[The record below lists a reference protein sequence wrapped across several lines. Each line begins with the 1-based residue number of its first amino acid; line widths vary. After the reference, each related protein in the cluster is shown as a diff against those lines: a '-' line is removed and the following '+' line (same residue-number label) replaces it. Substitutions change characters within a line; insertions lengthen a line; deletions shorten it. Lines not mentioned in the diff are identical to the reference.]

1 MSQHF
6 HSSQIALKQ
15 LTMRLLNVHTFE
27 FEEFLGQV
35 GNGIPPYTILSHTW
49 GPDEVTFKDHTER
62 GRDSTHKKG
71 YDKIRG
77 CCRLAVAEGFQ
88 YVWIDTCCIDKS
100 SSAELSEAINSMFR
114 WYRDAAICYA
124 YLGDVNGSEDPS
136 DFGDSDNRSGGGSS
150 FARSRWFSRG
160 WTLQELL
167 APSEVIFLAADWS
180 EIGTKKSLRGAVSLI
195 TGISEKVLHEC
206 RWDEYSV
213 AQKMSWA
220 ASRQTTRLEDEAYC
234 LMGLFDVNMPLLY
247 GEGRKAFSRLQQ
259 AIMQRTEDH
268 SIFAWSYPDDEHSH
282 TLMSG
287 MMAPSPQYFKN
298 SSQIEVLNGSYD
310 YQGPFEVVNQL
321 LRLRLRPLDEIQGM
335 MIQKY
340 ESNPCLHSVVEVQQ
354 GSKRP
359 QVTPQDPRISTP
371 PELPQSVQGADRIP
385 SFSGLAYEDKQIIEI
400 NFGGISHPGCTD
412 DDLDGGSQAGEQ
424 AENLVPVGQ
433 PTWRW
438 YIYETV
444 AILPLR
450 CRVGRSELGILLS
463 KGPAHSVGAMVN
475 LRLHNPSIVVI
486 DKIRE
491 RLEAA
496 AVQTMYAAVSQC
508 PGAKPHDESI
518 DLSWPEI
525 RFHSLKI
532 AGYRAVREAGP
543 AWVLEPEKDLI
554 RSLHPQAV
562 MHERTDYLHAPV
574 VLFYHQSGKDSSY
587 PTLFLRLMVVNR
599 YVATQRKTEPLM
611 TCDLGIYNPASARS
625 TASMVEDFR
634 IYSAN
639 LLQQR
644 AMEVASGHDGHSVAV
659 RLRQGHGVFF
669 VNVSFQKAHHGR
681 LQAPDEISDNSEI
694 KTLKTQLFPRLKSA
708 RASFVER

>member
-1 MSQHF
+1 
-6 HSSQIALKQ
+6 
-15 LTMRLLNVHTFE
+15 MRLLNAHTFE

-49 GPDEVTFKDHTER
+49 GTDEVTFKDHTER

-124 YLGDVNGSEDPS
+124 YLGDVSGSEDQS
-136 DFGDSDNRSGGGSS
+136 EFGDGDNQPDVGSS
-150 FARSRWFSRG
+150 FARSRWFTRG

-167 APSEVIFLAADWS
+167 APSEVVFLAADWS
-180 EIGTKKSLRGAVSLI
+180 EIGTKKSLRGAVSHI

-206 RWDEYSV
+206 LWDEYSV

-268 SIFAWSYPDDEHSH
+268 SIFAWSFPDDEHSH

-298 SSQIEVLNGSYD
+298 SSQIEVLNGSQD

-321 LRLRLRPLDEIQGM
+321 LRLRLRPLDDIQGI
-335 MIQKY
+335 MIQTY
-340 ESNPCLHSVVEVQQ
+340 DSNPRLHSVVEVQQ

-359 QVTPQDPRISTP
+359 QVTPQDTRMSTP
-371 PELPQSVQGADRIP
+371 PARDHPPLVQGADRIP
-385 SFSGLAYEDKQIIEI
+385 SFSGLSFEDGQIIEI
-400 NFGGISHPGCTD
+400 NVDGISPHCSTD
-412 DDLDGGSQAGEQ
+412 DDRDGDSQAGDETV
-424 AENLVPVGQ
+424 NLTPLGQ
-433 PTWRW
+433 PAWRW

-450 CRVGRSELGILLS
+450 CRVGQSELGILLS
-463 KGPAHSVGAMVN
+463 KGPAHNMGTVVN

-486 DKIRE
+486 DKIRGK
-491 RLEAA
+491 LEAA
-496 AVQTMYAAVSQC
+496 AVQTMYAAVSES
-508 PGAKPHDESI
+508 PGVRLHDALI

-525 RFHSLKI
+525 RYHSLKM
-532 AGYRAVREAGP
+532 AGYRAVTEAGP
-543 AWVLEPEKDLI
+543 AWVVEPEKDLV
-554 RSLHPQAV
+554 RSLHPQAIA
-562 MHERTDYLHAPV
+562 HGQADYLYAPV

-587 PTLFLRLMVVNR
+587 PTIFLRLMVDRGNDLNKLPN
-599 YVATQRKTEPLM
+599 APKTESLIM
-611 TCDLGIYNPASARS
+611 CDLGIYNPASARS

-644 AMEVASGHDGHSVAV
+644 AIEVASGHNGHSVAV
-659 RLRQGHGVFF
+659 RLRQGHGIFF
-669 VNVSFQKAHHGR
+669 VSVSFQKAHHGR
-681 LQAPDEISDNSEI
+681 FQAPEDISDTPEI
-694 KTLKTQLFPRLKSA
+694 RILKTQLFSKLRSA
-708 RASFVER
+708 RGSFIEL